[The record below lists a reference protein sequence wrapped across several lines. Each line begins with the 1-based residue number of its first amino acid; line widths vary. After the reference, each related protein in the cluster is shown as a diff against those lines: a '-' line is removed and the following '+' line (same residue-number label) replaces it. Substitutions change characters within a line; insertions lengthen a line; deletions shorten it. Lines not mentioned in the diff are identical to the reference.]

1 MNKGKGDAGGGVL
14 KNTTLTIAF
23 FWIFYTE
30 FVGCEANEFCVRYPV
45 KSELRSGIE
54 ICPNNIV
61 ILKLVNLMV

>member
-30 FVGCEANEFCVRYPV
+30 FGSCEAIEFCVRYPV
-45 KSELRSGIE
+45 KSELRLDVETHLDI
-54 ICPNNIV
+54 
-61 ILKLVNLMV
+61 K